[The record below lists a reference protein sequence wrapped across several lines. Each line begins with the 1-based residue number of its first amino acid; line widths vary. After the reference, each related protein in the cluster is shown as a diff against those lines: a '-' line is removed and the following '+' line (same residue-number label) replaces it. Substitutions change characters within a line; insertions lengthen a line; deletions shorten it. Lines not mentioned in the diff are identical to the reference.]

1 MKRKNVLRTVLVTGA
16 GRGIGAACAER
27 FAADGHPVVLLS
39 RTKSVLDAT
48 ARRVAAKTGNRHL
61 LALSGDVADETF
73 VVAAFAA
80 ARRAFGPVEILVNN
94 AAVFHGG
101 LFVDADVRDWDATMA
116 ANLRG
121 PFLCG
126 REFFRQFRAPNS
138 RRRRVIVNISSLGGL
153 AGTQKYPGMSSY
165 VVSKFGICGLT
176 EALAVEGKP
185 LGIDVLTVAP
195 GAVRTDMLRRAA
207 PHLKPAAVPRDVA
220 GVIAGLAAGR
230 TDFLSGSAIPL
241 DTNL

>member
-1 MKRKNVLRTVLVTGA
+1 MKTNQPRVALVTGA

-27 FAADGHPVVLLS
+27 FAADGHAVVLIS

-48 ARRVAAKTGNRHL
+48 ARRVAARTGGRRV

-94 AAVFHGG
+94 AAVFRGG
-101 LFVDADVRDWDATMA
+101 LFADVPAADWDATMA

-126 REFFRQFRAPNS
+126 REFFRQFRRPAPG
-138 RRRRVIVNISSLGGL
+138 RRRVIVNVSSLGGL
-153 AGTQKYPGMSSY
+153 PGTQKFPGMSSY
-165 VVSKFGICGLT
+165 VVSKFGVCGLT

-185 LGIDVLTVAP
+185 RGIDVLTVAP

-220 GVIAGLAAGR
+220 GVIAELAAGDTR
-230 TDFLSGSAIPL
+230 FLSGGAFPL

>member
-1 MKRKNVLRTVLVTGA
+1 MRKSPRVVLVTGA

-27 FAADGHPVVLLS
+27 FAVDGHPVVLVS

-48 ARRVAAKTGNRHL
+48 TRRIAAKTGPRRL
-61 LALSGDVADETF
+61 LALSGDVSDETF
-73 VVAAFAA
+73 VRGAFAA

-94 AAVFHGG
+94 AAVFVGG
-101 LFVDADVRDWDATMA
+101 PFADVTRADWDLTMA

-121 PFLCG
+121 PFLCS
-126 REFFRQFRAPNS
+126 REFFRQFRRPAS
-138 RRRRVIVNISSLGGL
+138 GRRRVIVNVSSLGGL
-153 AGTQKYPGMSSY
+153 PGTRKFPGMSAY
-165 VVSKFGICGLT
+165 VVSKFGVCGLT

-185 LGIDVLTVAP
+185 LGIDALTVAP

-207 PHLKPAAVPRDVA
+207 PHLRPAAVPRDIA
-220 GVIAGLAAGR
+220 GVVAGLAGGA
-230 TDFLSGSAIPL
+230 TVFLSGSAIPL

>member
-1 MKRKNVLRTVLVTGA
+1 MTRNMKRVVLVTGA

-48 ARRVAAKTGNRHL
+48 AKRIASGGRSRRI
-61 LALSGDVADETF
+61 LALNGDVSDETF
-73 VVAAFAA
+73 VQGAFTA
-80 ARRAFGPVEILVNN
+80 ARRAFGSVEVLINN
-94 AAVFHGG
+94 AAVFVGAP
-101 LFVDADVRDWDATMA
+101 FSDVTRADWDLTMA
-116 ANLRG
+116 SNLRG
-121 PFLCG
+121 PFLCS
-126 REFFRQFRAPNS
+126 REFFRQFRRPAAG
-138 RRRRVIVNISSLGGL
+138 RRRVIVNISSLGGL
-153 AGTQKYPGMSSY
+153 PGTQKFPGMSAY

-185 LGIDVLTVAP
+185 LGVDALTVAP

-220 GVIAGLAAGR
+220 DVIAGLVNGSTA
-230 TDFLSGSAIPL
+230 FLSGAAIPL